1 MRDPSIGLTALV
13 VEDDWFVREDIA
25 NVFRHEGWAVLEAAT
40 GAGALKWLRETKT
53 LDLFITDIHLANAMT
68 GWEVAEAARELHP
81 RIW

>member
-40 GAGALKWLRETKT
+40 GPGR
-53 LDLFITDIHLANAMT
+53 
-68 GWEVAEAARELHP
+68 
-81 RIW
+81 